1 MKPAYHK
8 GPIIRKDQSRL
19 KPFQKRDNNRWVFA
33 KKSCIHGNG
42 LFARVDIPAQT
53 LLVEYSGPR
62 LLNAEGVRLAR
73 EGNPFIFRVNR
84 RESIDGSV
92 GWNLGRHANHSC
104 SPNAKSANVA
114 GNIWICALRP
124 ILKGEEITYNYGY
137 SFRDEPVSCL
147 CGAIQC
153 TGFIGGAAHG

>member
-1 MKPAYHK
+1 M
-8 GPIIRKDQSRL
+8 
-19 KPFQKRDNNRWVFA
+19 
-33 KKSCIHGNG
+33 
-42 LFARVDIPAQT
+42 
-53 LLVEYSGPR
+53 VEYSGPR
-62 LLNAEGVRLAR
+62 VSNADGVQLAR

-137 SFRDEPVSCL
+137 SFRDEPVLCL
-147 CGAIQC
+147 CGGIHC
-153 TGFIGGAAHG
+153 TGFIGGVSHG